1 MLTGP
6 SMHPSELMAEMR
18 NSGFALKKCVLGRNA
33 TVCDLAQVIVC
44 HALPSLHTQ
53 SDVYSTNR
61 HLQREKTNYI
71 FGICRLC
78 SQLSGSREHL
88 ILKKSI

>member
-33 TVCDLAQVIVC
+33 TVCDPSQVIVFS
-44 HALPSLHTQ
+44 HS
-53 SDVYSTNR
+53 
-61 HLQREKTNYI
+61 
-71 FGICRLC
+71 RLC
-78 SQLSGSREHL
+78 TQRQIHMHVYYASERKEQP
-88 ILKKSI
+88 